1 MCLHHIP
8 TKSILEISVRFLSLC
23 TIIQCVTF
31 KSAKI
36 FITVKVKI
44 YKQKLELS
52 PCKRFLDP
60 ERCEPDSGVVVPALG
75 DQLAQLPQQL
85 RAVPPRR
92 HLGPRARHAH
102 HLIKEQIYVVSKLV
116 KIFVREARKIFQ
128 EHEKYLRYSE
138 ADLPGACPRSWG
150 HWAHTGSRAAGS
162 RHTEQSAEEEVMM
175 TSYKVVTLLCLQSG
189 FSS

>member
-1 MCLHHIP
+1 MCLLRVATI
-8 TKSILEISVRFLSLC
+8 KSILEISVRFLSLC

-102 HLIKEQIYVVSKLV
+102 HLNKEIPICSETSCKFLRLVTQSFFGLFSVFWAFLYLKLWA
-116 KIFVREARKIFQ
+116 IF
-128 EHEKYLRYSE
+128 HS
-138 ADLPGACPRSWG
+138 S
-150 HWAHTGSRAAGS
+150 
-162 RHTEQSAEEEVMM
+162 
-175 TSYKVVTLLCLQSG
+175 TSGT
-189 FSS
+189 

>member
-1 MCLHHIP
+1 MDGDVCLLRVATI
-8 TKSILEISVRFLSLC
+8 KSILEISVRFLSLC

-31 KSAKI
+31 KSAKKI
-36 FITVKVKI
+36 LCVKVKI

-60 ERCEPDSGVVVPALG
+60 ERSEPDCWVVVPALR

-92 HLGPRARHAH
+92 HLGPRPRHAH
-102 HLIKEQIYVVSKLV
+102 HLHKEKIVSNLV
-116 KIFVREARKIFQ
+116 KIFIR
-128 EHEKYLRYSE
+128 E

-150 HWAHTGSRAAGS
+150 RWAHTGSRAAGS
-162 RHTEQSAEEEVMM
+162 RHTEQSAEEEEV
-175 TSYKVVTLLCLQSG
+175 SG
-189 FSS
+189 DIVQ